1 MMSQRFFLV
10 PSVRFGLGFVVFS
23 TLWKQHG
30 NLLLN
35 GEFQMPFQS
44 LHGAFSR
51 PAQGMGVTL
60 GSLSL
65 RWWVRDGGHVNKDGM
80 PGQTN
85 TGQARQWVRGF
96 HQRAVW
102 SGLWVNKAGKFFAA
116 VPRSRGRTFGE
127 AQHKMAGG
135 LAAFPQTEGS
145 PHF

>member
-1 MMSQRFFLV
+1 MHCFVANAAKKIKIFLFYCKATSEAANSSQEEMMSQRFFLV

-44 LHGAFSR
+44 LHGVFSR

-65 RWWVRDGGHVNKDGM
+65 R
-80 PGQTN
+80 
-85 TGQARQWVRGF
+85 
-96 HQRAVW
+96 
-102 SGLWVNKAGKFFAA
+102 
-116 VPRSRGRTFGE
+116 
-127 AQHKMAGG
+127 
-135 LAAFPQTEGS
+135 
-145 PHF
+145 